1 MSSGAQR
8 DADFQSR
15 LRVMD
20 IDESDLQML
29 FEMIDVA
36 RLKHAKKRLHLPA

>member
-1 MSSGAQR
+1 M
-8 DADFQSR
+8 
-15 LRVMD
+15 MD

-36 RLKHAKKRLHLPA
+36 RHWPLTFLWHDAVGLARKLNSI

>member
-1 MSSGAQR
+1 
-8 DADFQSR
+8 
-15 LRVMD
+15 MD

-36 RLKHAKKRLHLPA
+36 RLKDAKQECTCVHD